1 LILSISRRALV
12 QRNLLNLTEGS
23 MQISHIE
30 VRRHPIWQREVHQ
43 ERLVARPNGAISPGG
58 RLVLAAFV
66 GIVAIGVVLIV
77 MA

>member
-1 LILSISRRALV
+1 
-12 QRNLLNLTEGS
+12 

-43 ERLVARPNGAISPGG
+43 GHLVARPNGAISPRG
-58 RLVLAAFV
+58 RLALAAV
-66 GIVAIGVVLIV
+66 IGIVAVGIFLIV

>member
-1 LILSISRRALV
+1 
-12 QRNLLNLTEGS
+12 

-43 ERLVARPNGAISPGG
+43 GHLVARPNGAISPRG

-66 GIVAIGVVLIV
+66 GIVAVGVFLIV
-77 MA
+77 MV